1 MNTFKVVQFFE
12 MRTYLALVVIAYLAS
27 GCASVPQTLKDIGA
41 ELLEQCPKEI
51 SLDSGAQS
59 VLLASIET
67 DLLFDEFYLLLEND
81 SGAKYFM
88 MLYPQKLGMPTGD
101 VIKRGRFNA
110 KAFCFVA
117 ATGNYHITKIL
128 GVFRLRGA
136 AYTKINSEESFG
148 YKQQREFIAQ
158 SNKVTYLGRY
168 IFLDPR
174 MKDKGYFER
183 MGQMM
188 VGMFTGLIP
197 NEIDINITDG
207 INEDS
212 TWLLEKHKKIRVE
225 QIINTSH

>member
-1 MNTFKVVQFFE
+1 MKTFKVVQFFE
-12 MRTYLALVVIAYLAS
+12 MRTYLAVVVLAYLAS
-27 GCASVPQTLKDIGA
+27 GCASAPQTLKDIGA

-88 MLYPQKLGMPTGD
+88 MLYPKKFGMPTGG
-101 VIKRGRFNA
+101 VKKRGLFSA
-110 KAFCFVA
+110 KEFCYVA
-117 ATGNYHITKIL
+117 EPGNYHITKII
-128 GVFRLRGA
+128 GSFRLSGLGIIS
-136 AYTKINSEESFG
+136 KESVE
-148 YKQQREFIAQ
+148 YKHQREFIAQ
-158 SNKVTYLGRY
+158 SNKVTHLGRY
-168 IFLDPR
+168 ILLDPR
-174 MKDKGYFER
+174 MKDKGYFGR

-197 NEIDINITDG
+197 SEIEINIDDG

-212 TWLLEKHKKIRVE
+212 AWLLEKHKQIRAE